1 MTRRV
6 FDFQGEDVA
15 MNPALLPSNYN
26 RKIGRAMDDWNML
39 SDGDRVLIGVSGG
52 VDSLVCA
59 WILQMWRKKAPID
72 YEIEAVYVDNGFWT
86 PALGGRSPT
95 LRIAEQLGRFAIPF
109 SRVKG
114 WEIEGQRTCFVCAR
128 NRRSQLF
135 DLARQKGCTKLAL
148 GHHKDDLVETF
159 LINALYSGNISTM
172 LPRQDLFGG
181 NLSLIRILCYLEK
194 HEITEISRLV
204 DLQPVDNYCPIDQ
217 DSRRETVR
225 SLLEQICS
233 EIPDAKSSI
242 FSALGNVREGYML

>member
-1 MTRRV
+1 M
-6 FDFQGEDVA
+6 A
-15 MNPALLPSNYN
+15 
-26 RKIGRAMDDWNML
+26 DWGML
-39 SDGDRVLIGVSGG
+39 NDGDRLLIGVSGG

-59 WILQMWRKKAPID
+59 WVLKMWRDKAPID
-72 YEIEAVYVDNGFWT
+72 YHIEAVYVDNGFWK
-86 PALGGRSPT
+86 PELGGSEPAK
-95 LRIAEQLGRFAIPF
+95 RISDQLDQLSIPLT
-109 SRVKG
+109 SVKG
-114 WEIEGQRTCFVCAR
+114 WEIDGERNCFVCAR

-135 DLARQKGCTKLAL
+135 ELAREKGCNKLAL

-194 HEITEISRLV
+194 HEIEEISRLV
-204 DLQPVDNYCPIDQ
+204 DLEPVDSYCPIDQ

-225 SLLEQICS
+225 SLIQYIS
-233 EIPDAKSSI
+233 REIPDAKSSI